1 MKKLLQTFLWTAM
14 LFILSIVFI
23 NTGQASAKEFKD
35 VPKKHPNYAA
45 IQEMEKKGLIS
56 GYPDGTFRP
65 NDPISRK
72 HVATLLDQALK
83 LPKAGKKLIYKD
95 VPLNHPY
102 YQPIMNLT
110 QAGIVSGGSNQKFNP
125 NAPVTRIQMA
135 KILDLAFQFRLAER
149 PGGFEDLYMDH
160 WGFVHAHALLENG
173 VAKGDQGNFLPN
185 RPVTRAHYAEFLS
198 RSLKVGVTPVETGN
212 VSKEQVLNLLY
223 RTPAEVEGV
232 MIRGLLANKKF
243 SEIRSQLLPYA
254 TARFTDVQMKPDYPY
269 VCFACDT
276 SFFPYYV
283 SELSVRLDYS
293 QPSKD
298 TLKVNTILVDSDG
311 PVSGGAFVDYIFKKE
326 SGKWKMHDVTYT
338 GIGKRNFELT
348 KDEAEQILRYD
359 YSYYNPVHI
368 QFISQSEATDRDKES
383 GERYTYKKYRFTVQT
398 NEGRRTVDVQS
409 ESGYYDAYGD

>member
-1 MKKLLQTFLWTAM
+1 MKKLLQTLLWTAM
-14 LFILSIVFI
+14 LFVLSIVFV
-23 NTGQASAKEFKD
+23 NSGQASAKEFKD

-95 VPLNHPY
+95 VPLSHPY

-110 QAGIVSGGSNQKFNP
+110 QAGIVSGGANQKFNP
-125 NAPVTRIQMA
+125 DAPITRIQMA
-135 KILDLAFQFRLAER
+135 KILDLAFGFRLTDR
-149 PGGFEDLYMDH
+149 PGGFHDLYLDH
-160 WGFVHAHALLENG
+160 WGFVHAHVLLENG
-173 VAKGDQGNFLPN
+173 IAKGDDGIFMPN
-185 RPVTRAHYAEFLS
+185 KRVTRAHYAEFLS
-198 RSLKVGVTPVETGN
+198 RSLKVGVTPVETEK
-212 VSKEQVLNLLY
+212 VSKAQVLNLLY

-232 MIRGLLANKKF
+232 MIRGFLANKKF

-254 TARFTDVQMKPDYPY
+254 TARFADIQMKRDYPY

-283 SELSVRLDYS
+283 SELSVRLQYS

-298 TLKVNTILVDSDG
+298 KLVVNTILLDSPG

-326 SGKWKMHDVTYT
+326 SGKWKIHDLKYT

-348 KDEAEQILRYD
+348 QDEVKQILRYD
-359 YSYYNPVHI
+359 YSYQDPAYITIHFV
-368 QFISQSEATDRDKES
+368 SESTATGTDQKS
-383 GERYTYKKYRFTVQT
+383 GEKYTYTKYKFTVQT
-398 NEGRRTVDVQS
+398 DQGRDTVVVNSD
-409 ESGYYDAYGD
+409 SGYYEY